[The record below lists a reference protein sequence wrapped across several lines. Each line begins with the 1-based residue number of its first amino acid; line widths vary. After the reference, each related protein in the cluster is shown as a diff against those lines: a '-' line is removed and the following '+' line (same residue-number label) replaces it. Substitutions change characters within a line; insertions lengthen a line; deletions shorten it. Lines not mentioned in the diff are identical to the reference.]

1 MRKRNFDWDNP
12 RRPPMASRQNM
23 PLVICWLLIAG
34 CATPQYA
41 LRPTPVPEESA
52 SALHIERTISTY
64 QAKDFEQQGARR
76 IGAHEILR
84 GFEVQPLV
92 DRLSRVT
99 QRPSLASQAYLY
111 HGNDPNAA
119 ALADGRIYISTGM
132 INYLA
137 ERGGRSDELAFVLSH
152 ELAHTVAQHLVKRYR
167 ALQKQQLLMALVAA
181 GVGAATRG
189 RGASAQQTGNI
200 ALDIASI
207 LQDVHNSGFSQE
219 QELEA
224 DQLGVTYL
232 IKAGFAPQAAL
243 DLLEDFSR
251 FENPSPFLR
260 THPYSGLRRQYL
272 ERYLQERGSARPRAA
287 LLPQQTEMLPTGTS
301 MPRHGET
308 EARVRRLRD
317 AQTLYPA
324 GSVSWKNL
332 QAQVDALEQR

>member
-1 MRKRNFDWDNP
+1 MRKPNFALDKT
-12 RRPPMASRQNM
+12 RRTLRVALIAAC
-23 PLVICWLLIAG
+23 LVLAAG

-41 LRPTPVPEESA
+41 IRPTPVPEESG
-52 SALHIERTISTY
+52 SALQIERTISTY
-64 QAKDFEQQGARR
+64 QAKEFEQQGARR

-84 GFEVQPLV
+84 GFDVQSLV

-99 QRPSLASQAYLY
+99 ERPSLAYQAYLY
-111 HGNDPNAA
+111 HEKDPNAA
-119 ALADGRIYISTGM
+119 ALADGRIYLSTGM

-137 ERGGRSDELAFVLSH
+137 ERGGRTDDLAFVLSH

-181 GVGAATRG
+181 GVDAATRG
-189 RGASAQQTGNI
+189 RGTSAQQTRTI

-224 DQLGVTYL
+224 DQLGITYV
-232 IKAGFAPQAAL
+232 IKAGFKPQAAL

-272 ERYLQERGSARPRAA
+272 ERYLQERGYLQPQAA
-287 LLPQQTEMLPTGTS
+287 AGDRERVGMLPTEPP
-301 MPRHGET
+301 MPRRDGIE
-308 EARVRRLRD
+308 ERVRQLRD
-317 AQTLYPA
+317 TQKLYPS

-332 QAQVDALEQR
+332 QAQIDALERH